1 MLGMFLPTGIDRARA
16 MAAVSGADKG
26 RLVAWCWAVNGF
38 FSVIG
43 STSTTMLSMTFGFD
57 RTMRD
62 RPRAVLVATAV
73 MVTSRSRPSVHARHA
88 PRRGVERD

>member
-1 MLGMFLPTGIDRARA
+1 MFLPTGIDRARA
-16 MAAVSGADKG
+16 MAAVNGTDEG

-57 RTMRD
+57 RTL
-62 RPRAVLVATAV
+62 VIGLVLYLVATAA
-73 MVTSRSRPSVHARHA
+73 MVTSRSLEPAGEPAGEPALAH
-88 PRRGVERD
+88 